1 MFDWND
7 LRYLLAMARHGS
19 TIAAG
24 KSLAVSQS
32 TVQRRLAELEVRIG
46 RPVVA
51 REAQGYVL
59 TPFGLSLV
67 PLAEKVE
74 AQVLALEAH
83 VGDVSRGA
91 SGVLRVTCPEP
102 VLHRLM
108 PLIERFRTRHAN
120 LDVEMV
126 VADRYVD
133 LLKGEADVAFRSGD
147 TDAHLTG
154 RKIADSVW
162 SVFASEAYV
171 SRHGAPA
178 SPADLARHR
187 LVSFEERMTGHR
199 VVSWLAQVAPQAHIV
214 SRSSSVLG
222 LVQAVK
228 SGAGVGPLP
237 NVIGEEAG
245 LVRVF
250 GPVAELGRTWRLLTP
265 HRLRRTARVS
275 TFFDFVHRERAAVR
289 EIFA

>member
-1 MFDWND
+1 MFDWSD
-7 LRYLLAMARHGS
+7 LRYLLALARHGS

-24 KSLAVSQS
+24 KALGVSQS
-32 TVQRRLAELEVRIG
+32 TVQRRLVELETRIG
-46 RPVVA
+46 RPLVA
-51 REAQGYVL
+51 RQTQGYVL

-67 PLAEKVE
+67 PGAEAVE
-74 AQVLALEAH
+74 AEVLALEAQIH
-83 VGDVSRGA
+83 EAARGTT
-91 SGVLRVTCPEP
+91 GLLRVTCPEP

-108 PLIERFRTRHAN
+108 PLIERFRCRHAN

-162 SVFASEAYV
+162 SVFASSDYV
-171 SRHGAPA
+171 AQHGAPA
-178 SPADLARHR
+178 TPAELGRHR
-187 LVSFEERMTGHR
+187 LVSLEARMAGHR
-199 VVSWLAQVAPQAHIV
+199 VVTWLAEAAPAAHVV

-228 SGAGVGPLP
+228 AGAGVGPLP
-237 NVIGEEAG
+237 DVIGQEAG

-250 GPVAELGRTWRLLTP
+250 GPVPELGRTWRLLTP

-275 TFFDFVHRERAAVR
+275 TFFDFIRREQAAVR
-289 EIFA
+289 RIFA